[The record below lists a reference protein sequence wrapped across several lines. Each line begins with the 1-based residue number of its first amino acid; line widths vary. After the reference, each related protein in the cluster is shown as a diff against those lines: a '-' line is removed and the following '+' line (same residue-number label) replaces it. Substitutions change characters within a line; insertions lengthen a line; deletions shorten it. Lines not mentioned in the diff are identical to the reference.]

1 MGFLDYEVRPRIAV
15 VGNGHTYDRT
25 ALMAMF
31 ESFENMECFLIEHP
45 LAERLLNPQAMRDVD
60 AIVLYDMPG
69 GNPWTG
75 PGYEV
80 APSAEFQE
88 GFRGLLDTGVP
99 IVALHHAIAAWTSW
113 PDYAEALGGIL
124 LHFPGE
130 VRGQAVMDGGT
141 RADISMTIT
150 AEDPSHPLFA
160 GLPPQF
166 TLIDEAYLMEVFED
180 RITPLARSD
189 VAYTDRNLYS
199 LRLAMTGERRSNR
212 GWQRP
217 DGSNVVAWTK
227 RSGNSAVAYIQ
238 PGHFPHTYADEN
250 YRRLVRNAIE
260 WTLYESN
267 RQLPPDLG
275 PQARGRIFSEALH
288 LDRT

>member
-1 MGFLDYEVRPRIAV
+1 MGFLDYKVRPRIAV
-15 VGNGHTYDRT
+15 IGNGHTYDRT

-31 ESFENMECFLIEHP
+31 ESFQGMECFLIEHP
-45 LAERLLNPQAMRDVD
+45 VAERVLNPQAMCDVD
-60 AIVLYDMPG
+60 AVVLYDMPG

-80 APSAEFQE
+80 APSRIFQE
-88 GFRGLLDTGVP
+88 GFRGLLKSGMP

-113 PDYAEALGGIL
+113 PEYAEALGGIL

-150 AEDPSHPLFA
+150 ADNASHPLFE
-160 GLPPQF
+160 GLPDRF

-180 RITPLARSD
+180 SITPVARSD
-189 VAYTDRNLYS
+189 VDCSDRNLFS
-199 LRLAMTGERRSNR
+199 LKLAMTGERWSNR

-217 DGSNVVAWTK
+217 TGSSVVAWTK

-238 PGHFPHTYADEN
+238 PGHFPETQANGN
-250 YRRLVRNAIE
+250 YRRLVQNAIN
-260 WTLYESN
+260 WSISES
-267 RQLPPDLG
+267 R
-275 PQARGRIFSEALH
+275 RS
-288 LDRT
+288 